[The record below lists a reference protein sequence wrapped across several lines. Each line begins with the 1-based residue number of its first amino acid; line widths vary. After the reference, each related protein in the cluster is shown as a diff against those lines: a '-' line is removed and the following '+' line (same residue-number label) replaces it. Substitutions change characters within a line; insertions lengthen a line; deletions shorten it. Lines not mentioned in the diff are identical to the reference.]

1 MTMTHEQ
8 FCREVLGQEPYFVN
22 PNLKYYKKTN
32 VNGKLVV
39 AYQRAEDGAGFDTT
53 IVQKAKI
60 ELITA
65 REEFKKRQN
74 EAMLEEYCRRGRM
87 SIDDIIKEEQNV
99 QS

>member
-1 MTMTHEQ
+1 MTLTHEQ

-22 PNLKYYKKTN
+22 PNIKYYKKTN
-32 VNGKLVV
+32 TNGKLVV
-39 AYQRAEDGAGFDTT
+39 AYQRAEDGTWFDTT
-53 IVQKAKI
+53 IVEKAKI

-65 REEFKKRQN
+65 REEFEKRQN
-74 EAMLEEYCRRGRM
+74 EAMLEEYRRRGRM